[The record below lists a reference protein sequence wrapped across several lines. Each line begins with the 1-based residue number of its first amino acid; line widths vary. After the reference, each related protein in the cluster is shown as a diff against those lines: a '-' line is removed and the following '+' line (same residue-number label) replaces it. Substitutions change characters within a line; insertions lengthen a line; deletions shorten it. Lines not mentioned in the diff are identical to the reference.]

1 MPRNQP
7 RGACELVR
15 ADPAAVVQRVLP
27 GLTTVTEGDDPWA
40 VHTTSVKGEVW
51 SYAYGAVTAPEIW
64 RGLVWLIVVLYDGDP
79 LTT

>member
-15 ADPAAVVQRVLP
+15 AYPAAVVQRVLP
-27 GLTTVTEGDDPWA
+27 GLTTVTEVDDVWA
-40 VHTTSVKGEVW
+40 VHTTSVKGAVW
-51 SYAYGAVTAPEIW
+51 SYAYGAVTTPEIW
-64 RGLVWLIVVLYDGDP
+64 RWLVRLIVVLCDGDV